1 MVNDFCI
8 QFEEGMHGEVDW
20 RGGGARFWPGDEKNM
35 EDKRTNIYRVR
46 KTAWYTSTEHAI
58 GAGLQVSI
66 GAGFSSGTN

>member
-1 MVNDFCI
+1 
-8 QFEEGMHGEVDW
+8 
-20 RGGGARFWPGDEKNM
+20 M